1 MSARTL
7 AFLPVLCLVL
17 ASCAGIG
24 GAIEDTSTGVRGLVS
39 STSTKISGLFDREDE
54 ARVLKAAAIT
64 SAQPEAD
71 QATVRT
77 IQHLL
82 INAGYTPG
90 AADGIYGPKTRAA
103 IIAFQRKMEL
113 TPDGLKTLSDRS
125 DTLTELFGR
134 YGLELRIP
142 GEASPVR
149 PETAAEAR
157 APLRL
162 HSAS

>member
-24 GAIEDTSTGVRGLVS
+24 GAIEDTSTGVRGFVSSTSTGVRGFVS
-39 STSTKISGLFDREDE
+39 STSTKIGGLFDREDE
-54 ARVLKAAAIT
+54 ARALKAAAIT

-82 INAGYTPG
+82 TNAGFAPG
-90 AADGIYGPKTRAA
+90 TADGIYGPKTRAA
-103 IIAFQRKMEL
+103 IIAYQRKMEL
-113 TPDGLKTLSDRS
+113 TPDGLITNELVASLHENGESTFALLNSEGAFSD
-125 DTLTELFGR
+125 LGL
-134 YGLELRIP
+134 GLE
-142 GEASPVR
+142 
-149 PETAAEAR
+149 
-157 APLRL
+157 
-162 HSAS
+162 